1 MKKILFL
8 VTVVFINIVM
18 FGCSRAGNTYTSDG
32 FVMDTFVQVVIY
44 EGGSQSVADEA
55 VNMCNE
61 YESIFS
67 RTDINS
73 LLYKLNEAGDITS
86 ASDMEKELVT
96 LIGYGLEYGKIT
108 DGDFDITVAPLVEIW
123 DFKKTEV
130 PGDDEVK
137 GALGQIGYDRVQLD
151 EQGVSLNGT
160 RIDLGAIA
168 KGYIADRIKEYLLEQ
183 GVTSAMINLGGNIL
197 CIGDKPGN
205 KDFTIGIKKPFTLNN
220 EVMVGVNID
229 DKSVVTSGIYERY
242 FEQDG
247 VLYHHV
253 IDPKTGKPADTGLYS
268 VTIIS
273 DESYVGDALSTAC
286 LVMGLEAGMELI
298 ESMDNV
304 YAVFI
309 DDEYNIFYSDGAED
323 FVR

>member
-8 VTVVFINIVM
+8 VTIVFINIVM
-18 FGCSRAGNTYTSDG
+18 FGCSRAGNTYTADG

-55 VNMCNE
+55 VNTCNE

-67 RTDINS
+67 RTDTNS
-73 LLYKLNEAGDITS
+73 LLYKLNEAGDITLV
-86 ASDMEKELVT
+86 SDVDKELVT

-197 CIGDKPGN
+197 CIGDKPG
-205 KDFTIGIKKPFTLNN
+205 I
-220 EVMVGVNID
+220 
-229 DKSVVTSGIYERY
+229 
-242 FEQDG
+242 
-247 VLYHHV
+247 
-253 IDPKTGKPADTGLYS
+253 
-268 VTIIS
+268 
-273 DESYVGDALSTAC
+273 
-286 LVMGLEAGMELI
+286 
-298 ESMDNV
+298 
-304 YAVFI
+304 
-309 DDEYNIFYSDGAED
+309 
-323 FVR
+323 